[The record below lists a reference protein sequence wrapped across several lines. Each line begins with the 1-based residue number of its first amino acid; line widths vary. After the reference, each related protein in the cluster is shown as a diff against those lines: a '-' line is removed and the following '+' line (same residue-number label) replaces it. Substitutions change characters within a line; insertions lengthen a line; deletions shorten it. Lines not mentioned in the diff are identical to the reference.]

1 MAALMRHVWTPY
13 KCSIYHELIMEK
25 MVLKILKSLLILTPF
40 LIGINCSFA
49 NSQNSREIAE
59 KTLPS
64 VVLIIMEDT
73 KGRTISLGSGFLIGE
88 GIVATNYHVIKTGAK
103 GFAKLFSQ
111 DAKYDIDGLISFDS
125 KMDLALLSIKNIKGH
140 RLSLGDCSKIK
151 IGDEIYVAGNPL
163 GLEGTFSQ
171 GMISGIRKIGKDYI
185 FQITAPISP
194 GSSGG
199 PVLNRHGDVIGVA
212 VGTVKDGQNI
222 NFAIPSS
229 YLASLLLQ
237 KKPIMQF
244 PQKSD
249 LGRIEKPAK
258 GNIRGETWFPVIG
271 SFKSID
277 DAKKF
282 LEKMRG
288 INIPYQIELYLSD
301 TGYYAVTLG
310 GYLDRDEAN
319 RRVVYARGQ
328 GIALDAYLR
337 NSTQWGNNLL
347 KDR

>member
-1 MAALMRHVWTPY
+1 MRHVWTPY

-25 MVLKILKSLLILTPF
+25 MILKILKSLLILTPI
-40 LIGINCSFA
+40 LIVINCSIA
-49 NSQNSREIAE
+49 SSQSSREIAE

-64 VVLIIMEDT
+64 VVLIIMQDT
-73 KGRTISLGSGFLIGE
+73 KGKAISLGSGFLIEE
-88 GIVATNYHVIKTGAK
+88 GIVATNYHVIKKGAK
-103 GFAKLFSQ
+103 GIVKLFSK
-111 DAKYDIDGLISFDS
+111 DAKYDIEGMIGSDS

-140 RLSLGDCSKIK
+140 SLSIGDSSKIK

-171 GMISGIRKIGKDYI
+171 GMISGIRKIDKDYL

-199 PVLNRHGDVIGVA
+199 PVLDRRGDVIGGA
-212 VGTVKDGQNI
+212 VGTVKDGQNL

-229 YLASLLLQ
+229 YLATLLLQ
-237 KKPIMQF
+237 KKTIMKF
-244 PQKSD
+244 PQEPD
-249 LGRIEKPAK
+249 LGRTEKPAK
-258 GNIRGETWFPVIG
+258 RNIRGETWFPVIG
-271 SFKSID
+271 SFKNID

-282 LEKMRG
+282 IEKMRQ
-288 INIPYQIELYLSD
+288 INILYQIELYLSD

-310 GYLDRDEAN
+310 GYLDRNEAT
-319 RRVVYARGQ
+319 RRVDYARGQ

-337 NSTQWGNNLL
+337 NSTQWGDNLL
-347 KDR
+347 KNK